1 VSKGKDAISAR
12 TPEELKKDKPLGDAG
27 FTRRIVVTVLVL
39 AFFVFVYFI
48 RHVFVYL
55 TFSVLLAYLIAT
67 PVDFLQN
74 RVKLPRT
81 ASVILA
87 MFGIF
92 IVLIGMG
99 FIVIPPIADEFNL
112 LIRNMP
118 DLLGKL
124 EIYLNE
130 RLAQV
135 GTGDRVF
142 TVQTWLDQV
151 FDNLK
156 SNLPDIAGS
165 VFTTGFG
172 FVSTVT
178 GALFGSVIVPVMS
191 YYLVK
196 DSARIRRCFELIIPG
211 RNRAM
216 FSNAIESINTS
227 LGGYIRGQILLCLI
241 IGIISTLG
249 LLILGVKYA
258 FVLGLLAGITELI
271 PMAGPILGCIPAI
284 VIAFT
289 MNPILALKVLILYM
303 LIQAAENYFLV
314 PRVMGRSM
322 NMHPLTVI
330 IAMMIGARMMGVAGM
345 FLALPIAAIVKIIMN
360 LYLESRKQTNDEEPQ
375 PAK

>member
-1 VSKGKDAISAR
+1 MSKGKDASA
-12 TPEELKKDKPLGDAG
+12 PYKSEETRKEKPLGDAA
-27 FTRRIVVTVLVL
+27 FTRRIVVTMLL
-39 AFFVFVYFI
+39 LSFFVFVYFI

-55 TFSVLLAYLIAT
+55 TFSVLFAYLIAT
-67 PVDFLQN
+67 PVQFLQR
-74 RVKLPRT
+74 RVKMPRT
-81 ASVILA
+81 ASVLLA
-87 MFGIF
+87 MFGV
-92 IVLIGMG
+92 IVVIIGMG
-99 FIVIPPIADEFNL
+99 FIVIPPIVDEFNL
-112 LIRNMP
+112 LIHNMP

-124 EIYLNE
+124 EVYLNE
-130 RLAQV
+130 RLAQF
-135 GTGDRVF
+135 GSGDRVF
-142 TVQTWLDQV
+142 TVQTWLDQM
-151 FDNLK
+151 FDNLRT
-156 SNLPDIAGS
+156 NLPNIAGS

-196 DSARIRRCFELIIPG
+196 DSARIRRSFELIIPN

-216 FSNAIESINTS
+216 FSNALERISTS

-241 IGIISTLG
+241 IGVVSTLG

-289 MNPILALKVLILYM
+289 VSPVLAFKVLILYM

-314 PRVMGRSM
+314 PRIMGSSM

-330 IAMMIGARMMGVAGM
+330 IAMMIGARILGVAGM
-345 FLALPIAAIVKIIMN
+345 FLALPVAAVVKIIIN
-360 LYLESRKQTNDEEPQ
+360 LYLESRHINDGETGE
-375 PAK
+375 AAT